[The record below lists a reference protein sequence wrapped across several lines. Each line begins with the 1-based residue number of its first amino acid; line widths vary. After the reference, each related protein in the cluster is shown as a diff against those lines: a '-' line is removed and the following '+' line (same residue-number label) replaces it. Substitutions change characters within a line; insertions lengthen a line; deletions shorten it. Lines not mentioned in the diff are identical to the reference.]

1 MLSEKKVWELVHPG
15 RSAHYIHT
23 SSPTPKRHLGSS
35 FLFLVASGV
44 SSDLFVVL
52 GTQHNERALLPF
64 CSRPVPGTTTPSQ
77 CPSQR
82 LLVMPMP
89 ATGGG
94 WPATG
99 GWPASGGALPLRPGR
114 VLRETAAFRPPPGL
128 EGQPFAM
135 SPASGAVAWAWA
147 WAWAAVPIAMPFP
160 CQPPPGLEPPAT
172 GGAQPPPDLEGMR
185 QQPPRQPSRRR
196 RSRREEEV
204 TAGPGASESESPLQT
219 HDMGDHVNVAELLA
233 QEIDHARNLLVSL
246 QGTTEEQ
253 RDEITGMARVWS
265 DALASDSTAIAQVAA
280 QTLLHLYALPA
291 LSDEVRLAARTVQ
304 DVLVLACSQEC
315 WTHDMGGQG
324 IPHKLR
330 VRIQSA
336 FGDDDVPEDLLS
348 RVGVAKYHLFNK
360 GIKFGRRPKRKD
372 ACKVSMPAAGGESPS

>member
-1 MLSEKKVWELVHPG
+1 M
-15 RSAHYIHT
+15 A
-23 SSPTPKRHLGSS
+23 
-35 FLFLVASGV
+35 
-44 SSDLFVVL
+44 
-52 GTQHNERALLPF
+52 F
-64 CSRPVPGTTTPSQ
+64 C
-77 CPSQR
+77 
-82 LLVMPMP
+82 
-89 ATGGG
+89 
-94 WPATG
+94 
-99 GWPASGGALPLRPGR
+99 
-114 VLRETAAFRPPPGL
+114 PPPSV
-128 EGQPFAM
+128 EGVRPFPCQHAM
-135 SPASGAVAWAWA
+135 SPASGAVASACA
-147 WAWAAVPIAMPFP
+147 HVA
-160 CQPPPGLEPPAT
+160 EPSQ
-172 GGAQPPPDLEGMR
+172 G
-185 QQPPRQPSRRR
+185 
-196 RSRREEEV
+196 
-204 TAGPGASESESPLQT
+204 TAGPGASSRGASPLQT
-219 HDMGDHVNVAELLA
+219 NDMGDHVNVAELLA
-233 QEIDHARNLLVSL
+233 QEIDHAHNLLVSL

-253 RDEITGMARVWS
+253 RDEITGMARAWS

-280 QTLLHLYALPA
+280 QTLLHLYALPD